1 MGRMQ
6 SAWGVFS
13 VEEKAMAA
21 ALAEEDSSVK
31 VWLARTC
38 QVMNEAHCQTP
49 LRPIIRR
56 ITVVLQTTRPSIHRA
71 QLGRRAPP
79 IFTSTESFY
88 ASAVI
93 SASPNLLI
101 FNLDRTLVLS
111 QGQSLI
117 TCSTLCPRDLSS
129 VTAGNYWQ
137 QLFAWLEQRRRHVR
151 GEFLKSDIRYNLL
164 DSLIL
169 LHFSTKHWT
178 VWQRVIHL
186 NW

>member
-1 MGRMQ
+1 MYKYEQLEFTKSVQHFRLHHETWRYTLFIEWIQSRVHNALYMGRMQ

-13 VEEKAMAA
+13 VEKKAMAA

-79 IFTSTESFY
+79 IFTSTESFS

-129 VTAGNYWQ
+129 LSAGNY
-137 QLFAWLEQRRRHVR
+137 
-151 GEFLKSDIRYNLL
+151 
-164 DSLIL
+164 
-169 LHFSTKHWT
+169 
-178 VWQRVIHL
+178 
-186 NW
+186 

>member
-1 MGRMQ
+1 M
-6 SAWGVFS
+6 
-13 VEEKAMAA
+13 
-21 ALAEEDSSVK
+21 
-31 VWLARTC
+31 ARTC

-79 IFTSTESFY
+79 IFTSTESFS

-101 FNLDRTLVLS
+101 FNLNRTLVLS

-117 TCSTLCPRDLSS
+117 TCSTLCPHVLSQVP
-129 VTAGNYWQ
+129 VT
-137 QLFAWLEQRRRHVR
+137 RRSSLHDQSEDDTSTDVRFVR
-151 GEFLKSDIRYNLL
+151 GKFLQPDAMYYRVSDCLA
-164 DSLIL
+164 LI
-169 LHFSTKHWT
+169 
-178 VWQRVIHL
+178 V
-186 NW
+186 

>member
-1 MGRMQ
+1 MNSLSSLSLNNTSVYITNREDIHCPLNEYKVEYIMGRMQ
-6 SAWGVFS
+6 SARGVFS

-79 IFTSTESFY
+79 IFTSTESFS

-129 VTAGNYWQ
+129 VSAGNY
-137 QLFAWLEQRRRHVR
+137 
-151 GEFLKSDIRYNLL
+151 
-164 DSLIL
+164 
-169 LHFSTKHWT
+169 
-178 VWQRVIHL
+178 
-186 NW
+186 